1 MLNHG
6 YKDEVSIRSKAPF
19 KSRRYKSDS
28 DDPYSDVSTESITQ
42 YSTSKLDNLKSN
54 PYNQTRM
61 SDAKTTSS
69 PIFQLQAALRK
80 NKNIETPISRLV
92 ESGQACQKF
101 NKNFLVK
108 FRDMGTFLRESVC

>member
-6 YKDEVSIRSKAPF
+6 YKDEVSIRSKTPS
-19 KSRRYKSDS
+19 KSRRHESDS
-28 DDPYSDVSTESITQ
+28 DDPFSDVSTESITQ

-54 PYNQTRM
+54 HTRM
-61 SDAKTTSS
+61 SDAKTPRS

-80 NKNIETPISRLV
+80 KKHIENPISRLV